1 MSHTSL
7 GISFQVHQKE
17 TEVQLYGIP
26 KNAKLWSSEKISGRP
41 WFAGRRNEQVGD
53 RTPSRQHVDKVDTCH
68 WTLVQMSTQDVERQ
82 E

>member
-26 KNAKLWSSEKISGRP
+26 KNAKLWSGEKISGRP
-41 WFAGRRNEQVGD
+41 WFAGRRNE
-53 RTPSRQHVDKVDTCH
+53 
-68 WTLVQMSTQDVERQ
+68 
-82 E
+82 